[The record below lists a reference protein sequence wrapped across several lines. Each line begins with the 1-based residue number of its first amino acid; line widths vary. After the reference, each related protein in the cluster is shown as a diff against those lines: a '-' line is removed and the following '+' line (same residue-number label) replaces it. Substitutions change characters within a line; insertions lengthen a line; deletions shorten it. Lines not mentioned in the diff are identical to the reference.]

1 MLYRSQSSLNLTEAP
16 NCLNSHSVFFF
27 YGDNSPISIF
37 LFCEFAIKKTSGLF
51 REMGYSSIWMYFYL
65 CRYSFVPAKL
75 GKEGAVQKDS
85 NSVMQESSDDEIR
98 YLKSIST
105 SLISNPEHFLID
117 MLISVPGE
125 PQLKPVFPVFLS

>member
-1 MLYRSQSSLNLTEAP
+1 
-16 NCLNSHSVFFF
+16 
-27 YGDNSPISIF
+27 
-37 LFCEFAIKKTSGLF
+37 
-51 REMGYSSIWMYFYL
+51 MYFYL
-65 CRYSFVPAKL
+65 CRYSFVPAKH

-85 NSVMQESSDDEIR
+85 NSVMQGSSDDEIR